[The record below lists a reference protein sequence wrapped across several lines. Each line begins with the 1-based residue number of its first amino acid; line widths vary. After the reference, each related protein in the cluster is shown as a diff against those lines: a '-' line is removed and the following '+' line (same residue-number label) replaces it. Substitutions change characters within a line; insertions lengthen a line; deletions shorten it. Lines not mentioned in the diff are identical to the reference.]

1 MKPKFIAT
9 QAPRP
14 NSFENF
20 WQMVLEMDVSH
31 LEIDRADDISVFLGE
46 GDRDAHVPGGEE
58 QEEGR
63 PVLAWRGEQDS
74 DYQRQHPAREEDQ

>member
-31 LEIDRADDISVFLGE
+31 LEIDRAGEFSVFLGE

-63 PVLAWRGEQDS
+63 PVLA
-74 DYQRQHPAREEDQ
+74 

>member
-31 LEIDRADDISVFLGE
+31 LKVNRTDDISVFLGE
-46 GDRDAHVPGGEE
+46 GDRDAHCSGGEE
-58 QEEGR
+58 QEEG
-63 PVLAWRGEQDS
+63 
-74 DYQRQHPAREEDQ
+74 